1 MNDLVSKKE
10 AAAFFRVSV
19 QALDGW
25 FVAGCPV
32 AKRSTKGS
40 VALVSLSAMA
50 RWRISRANRKS
61 EPVADSDENALQKQ
75 IEAFVRE
82 AIGMKLIPAM
92 WRMLLTA
99 GAGYLHSDIG
109 LDKERSV
116 KAIVDL
122 VLLLHTAAEGCF
134 EDNNLDVDYPEAL
147 IEAAKAERD
156 GSLALWVAKNWP
168 DKPKVATA

>member
-1 MNDLVSKKE
+1 VNDLVSKKE

-32 AKRSTKGS
+32 AKRSTTGS

-61 EPVADSDENALQKQ
+61 EPVVDGDENALHTK
-75 IEAFVRE
+75 IDAFVRE

-92 WRMLLTA
+92 WQMLLTA
-99 GAGYLHSDIG
+99 GSGYLHSEIG

-116 KAIVDL
+116 RAVLDL
-122 VLLLHTAAEGCF
+122 ALLLHTAAESCF
-134 EDNNLDVDYPEAL
+134 TDNNLAVDYPETM
-147 IEAAKAERD
+147 IEAGKAGRD

-168 DKPKVATA
+168 DK